1 MTAENPVV
9 RDFIVPIDKYPHLK
23 NTQTLSDAVQ
33 MLLSYTCEENDRLR
47 YGGMLVV
54 NEKNQL
60 VGRLNLQ
67 TILKA
72 FDKRLADITKG
83 YEGKEGDYPDLAIL
97 WEDSFFSKCSE
108 KKDTPIS
115 DFMIVSKKIIKGD
128 DSLLKV
134 LSIMLHSNE
143 LVLPVVEEGAVI
155 GVIRLEEIFTV
166 LCSVCKL

>member
-1 MTAENPVV
+1 MAAENPVV

-23 NTQTLSDAVQ
+23 DTQTLSDAVQ
-33 MLLSYTCEENDRLR
+33 TLLSHTCGENDRLR

-67 TILKA
+67 AILQS
-72 FDKRLADITKG
+72 FDKRLAPQKG
-83 YEGKEGDYPDLAIL
+83 YEGKEGEYPNLALL

-115 DFMIVSKKIIKGD
+115 DFMMATDKIVKGD
-128 DSLLKV
+128 DSLLKA
-134 LSIMLHSNE
+134 LSIMLHSDE
-143 LVLPVVEEGAVI
+143 VVLPVVEDGNII
-155 GVIRLEEIFTV
+155 GVVRLEEIFTAI
-166 LCSVCKL
+166 CTVCKL